1 LVIASEFP
9 EEAKVIRAA
18 RLRND
23 SMPGK
28 VAEEIIRL
36 MKGLDMPNIACLGAS
51 YKGNIGDTRNSPA
64 LEIYQ
69 KLQGEQGESLQVV
82 LHDNHI
88 DNSRFSTQSLD
99 SAVKDASLFVVL
111 VDHEEYKSID
121 PYTIG
126 KMVHRKCILD
136 TRNLLNHQEWRS
148 SGFEVHVL

>member
-1 LVIASEFP
+1 
-9 EEAKVIRAA
+9 
-18 RLRND
+18 
-23 SMPGK
+23 
-28 VAEEIIRL
+28 
-36 MKGLDMPNIACLGAS
+36 MPNIACLGAS
-51 YKGNIGDTRNSPA
+51 YKGNISDTRNSPA

-121 PYTIG
+121 P
-126 KMVHRKCILD
+126 
-136 TRNLLNHQEWRS
+136 
-148 SGFEVHVL
+148 